1 MKRLS
6 LSLLAL
12 LALPTDVNANFFS
25 GDFVEKTDIDK
36 KYIVKKLTVFKTKS
50 WKSKLEIPTAAI
62 SLWIFWSYN
71 FEKKLKAYLLK

>member
-25 GDFVEKTDIDK
+25 GDFVEKTDIGK
-36 KYIVKKLTVFKTKS
+36 KYFVKKLTVFKTKS
-50 WKSKLEIPTAAI
+50 
-62 SLWIFWSYN
+62 
-71 FEKKLKAYLLK
+71 